1 MKKVLLSTIVLCV
14 AGMAVMAQGGAKP
27 KPKAAITQSKAPVM
41 KNLLDS
47 FSYAAGVNVATN
59 MKAQGI
65 SILNAALMQKGIED
79 VFRNNK
85 QSLTPEQNNACMQ
98 KQMDIFYAAKDAE
111 SKAAGN
117 AFLENNK
124 KRKGVIVLPD
134 GLQYEVVKSGDVNGI
149 SPKLIDTVEVNYIGR
164 HIDGTE
170 FENSFKN
177 GQPAVFQVTGV
188 IKGWV
193 EALLLMKPGDH
204 WKIYLPSELAYGA
217 AGNGTVIP
225 PNSVLVFD
233 IVLEKV
239 RYAVEAPKNN

>member
-1 MKKVLLSTIVLCV
+1 MKKNLLSTIVLCV
-14 AGMAVMAQGGAKP
+14 ASVSVFAQGGAKP
-27 KPKAAITQSKAPVM
+27 KPAPKTKPASPLM
-41 KNLLDS
+41 KNLIDS

-65 SILNAALMQKGIED
+65 TSLNATAMQRGIED
-79 VFRNNK
+79 VFRNQK
-85 QSLTPEQNNACMQ
+85 QLLTPEQNNACMQ

-111 SKAAGN
+111 AKAAGT

-134 GLQYEVVKSGDVNGI
+134 GLQYEVVRNGDVNGV
-149 SPKLIDTVEVNYIGR
+149 SPKLVDTVEVNYIGR
-164 HIDGTE
+164 HIDGNE
-170 FENSFKN
+170 FENSYKN

-193 EALLLMKPGDH
+193 EVLLLMKPGDH
-204 WKIYLPSELAYGA
+204 WKIYIPSELAYGA

-233 IVLEKV
+233 IILEKV